1 VQRPASFARAAGV
14 EGLQMPRRR
23 FNRTRL
29 SPHDL
34 AICERVF
41 NQVCADEHIDPLS
54 RDAEALA
61 MAIVA
66 IFLNITTKE
75 RELLDEVR
83 SLRLS
88 KGAEKAH

>member
-1 VQRPASFARAAGV
+1 
-14 EGLQMPRRR
+14 MPRRR